1 MKRVTTTVRLSEEKA
16 RLLRAIAGYE
26 GKRINDIINELID
39 EYINRH
45 RETLELI
52 SIPNFLEE
60 CREGLEEIKRGRGK
74 ELSELDD

>member
-45 RETLELI
+45 RETLELL

-60 CREGLEEIKRGRGK
+60 CREGLEEIKRGGGK

>member
-45 RETLELI
+45 RETLELL

-60 CREGLEEIKRGRGK
+60 CREGLEEIKRGGGK
-74 ELSELDD
+74 KLSELDD